1 MIIYI
6 SIVVSIT
13 YITLGIISCDVSR
26 KKKSINFPKCFPI
39 VGNPNQ
45 RGFGTSLEG
54 SAKGLHWSSDLPSPG
69 GPKRGNTH
77 PPVKRERIIL
87 GKPC

>member
-1 MIIYI
+1 MFF
-6 SIVVSIT
+6 VVSIIYT
-13 YITLGIISCDVSR
+13 TLGIIFVMSVA
-26 KKKSINFPKCFPI
+26 KKIPQLPCVFSHFF
-39 VGNPNQ
+39 GNPNQ

-77 PPVKRERIIL
+77 PPLKRERIIL